1 MNVQQFAG
9 DNPMMQQM
17 ADDLE
22 AQRQRDKAFLAEV
35 KRAGDEQ
42 TRRDVA
48 AAYGVVI
55 PFA

>member
-22 AQRQRDKAFLAEV
+22 TQRRRDKAFLAEV

-42 TRRDVA
+42 TKRDVA
-48 AAYGVVI
+48 AAYGIVI

>member
-1 MNVQQFAG
+1 
-9 DNPMMQQM
+9 MMQQM

-22 AQRQRDKAFLAEV
+22 KQRQRDKAFLAEV

>member
-1 MNVQQFAG
+1 
-9 DNPMMQQM
+9 MMQQM
-17 ADDLE
+17 ATDLE
-22 AQRQRDKAFLAEV
+22 KQRQRDKAFLAEV

>member
-22 AQRQRDKAFLAEV
+22 KQRQRDKAFLAEV

-42 TRRDVA
+42 TKRDVA
-48 AAYGVVI
+48 AAYGIVI

>member
-17 ADDLE
+17 ATDLE
-22 AQRQRDKAFLAEV
+22 KQRQRDKAFLAEV